1 MGSVLITGTTSGIGL
16 TTAVLFAQNGWDVY
30 AGVRNR
36 ERTGDLLAALDDAS
50 VSATLVEGDISDEA
64 AVRGVVDQVVE
75 SAGGIDV
82 VVNNAGRVVIAPV
95 EETDDDEARA
105 VFDANFFGAVHMM
118 RACLPVMRSQGSGT
132 IVNIS
137 SIGARVTPSYY
148 GIYAASKRAIEAISE
163 AVQIEAE
170 EFGVRVVLIE
180 PGNFRTN
187 IMKSALV
194 ARRFGEDSPYL
205 PGLMQMKADAKKLY
219 ATIKADAAPGP
230 DLVAQA
236 ILSAIDDPQ
245 KRFSYV
251 VGEDAE
257 FFLETL
263 ADAPRDALPMLA
275 ISERLAPD
283 ATG

>member
-1 MGSVLITGTTSGIGL
+1 MGSILITGTTSGIGL
-16 TTAVLFAQNGWDVY
+16 ASAVLFAGEGWDVY
-30 AGVRNR
+30 AGVRNLGR
-36 ERTGDLLAALDDAS
+36 ADDLRAALDAAG

-64 AVRGVVDQVVE
+64 AVRRVVAQTAE

-82 VVNNAGRVVIAPV
+82 VVNNAGRVVIAPI

-105 VFDANFFGAVHMM
+105 VFDANFFGTLHMM
-118 RACLPVMRSQGSGT
+118 RACLPIMREQGSGT

-148 GIYAASKRAIEAISE
+148 GIYASSKRAIEAISE

-194 ARRFGEDSPYL
+194 ARRFGEESPYL
-205 PGLMQMKADAKKLY
+205 PGLVQMKADAKKIY
-219 ATIKADAAPGP
+219 AQIKADAAPGP
-230 DLVAQA
+230 ELVAQA
-236 ILSAIDDPQ
+236 ILSAVNDPER
-245 KRFSYV
+245 RFSYA

-257 FFLETL
+257 FFLECL
-263 ADAPRDALPMLA
+263 ADAPRDTVPMLA

-283 ATG
+283 LGD